1 MIQID
6 LVNDDTKLGAIKA
19 AINHQLWAK
28 KGGMRF

>member
-1 MIQID
+1 

-28 KGGMRF
+28 KEE